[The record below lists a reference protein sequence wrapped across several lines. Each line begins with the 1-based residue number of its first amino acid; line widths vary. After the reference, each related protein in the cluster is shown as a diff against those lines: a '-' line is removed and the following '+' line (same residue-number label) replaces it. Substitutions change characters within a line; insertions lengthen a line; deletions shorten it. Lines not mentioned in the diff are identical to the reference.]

1 LAFGALGV
9 AGLVEWPV
17 VLAVGGSALLLQR
30 LSRKQEPAKA
40 SLKAV
45 PVEPA
50 PQKAA
55 PQKTAPQK
63 AAGKSTAKKAA
74 GRRAGSAQLRSTN

>member
-1 LAFGALGV
+1 AFGALGV

-17 VLAVGGSALLLQR
+17 LLAVGGSALLLQK
-30 LSRKQEPAKA
+30 LSSRKREPAKPTAKA

-55 PQKTAPQK
+55 PQK
-63 AAGKSTAKKAA
+63 AAAKSTAKKAA
-74 GRRAGSAQLRSTN
+74 GRRPGGSQLRSTN